1 MKRLAAFVLGIV
13 AGIGLAML
21 IGWVL
26 FPMQREEIRPASM
39 RADYQV
45 EYVRLVALAYSADGD
60 LARAEQRLRALE
72 GEPFTAPL
80 VEVTERWIQE
90 GRGAELIVPFVRL
103 ARALRV
109 DSPEMAPYL
118 LGGAE

>member
-1 MKRLAAFVLGIV
+1 MKRLAAFVLGIA

-26 FPMQREEIRPASM
+26 FPMEREEIRPASM

-45 EYVRLVALAYSADGD
+45 EYVRLVALAYSADND

>member
-45 EYVRLVALAYSADGD
+45 EYVRLVALAYSADND

>member
-1 MKRLAAFVLGIV
+1 MKRLAAFVLGIA

-109 DSPEMAPYL
+109 DSPAMAPYL

>member
-103 ARALRV
+103 AHALRA
-109 DSPEMAPYL
+109 DSPAMAPYL